1 MLKHPSLSLCL
12 SASPA
17 TLLASLISNWHS
29 KCVRF
34 FVRLCQVSWKSQ
46 DKLPLRCSVSM
57 SKRQSPHWC
66 ITSPHKFQFL
76 WQRPEV
82 LPQGHER
89 PWETVTVSA
98 KAWINTP
105 CQELGKIPEIK
116 LDAVWWCGKPK
127 CCRRTWVVTWNHQFV
142 SNIPG
147 ILKRLFVYIKYTGI
161 YG

>member
-46 DKLPLRCSVSM
+46 DKLPLRFSVSM
-57 SKRQSPHWC
+57 GKRQSPSIMILVHHIPTQISIPLAEAW
-66 ITSPHKFQFL
+66 SSAS
-76 WQRPEV
+76 RA
-82 LPQGHER
+82 
-89 PWETVTVSA
+89 WEAATVSA

-105 CQELGKIPEIK
+105 RQELGKIPEIK
-116 LDAVWWCGKPK
+116 LDVVWWCGKPK

-147 ILKRLFVYIKYTGI
+147 ILKLLFVYIKYTGI